1 MIKRLD
7 YYETNPKAIDMLA
20 AIDKHLASIDKK
32 LLALVQLR
40 VSQIN
45 GCVYCVDLHSE
56 QARTEGETQQ
66 RLDFIAVW
74 QECPFFDER
83 ERAALAW
90 AEAVT
95 RLPETHAPD
104 NVYENLKEYFP
115 EKEIV
120 DLTLGISLMNAWNR
134 IAVSFRHLPDARGS

>member
-1 MIKRLD
+1 MIKRFD
-7 YYETNPKAIDMLA
+7 YYEINPKAIDMLA
-20 AIDKHLASIDKK
+20 AIDKHLVSIDKK

-83 ERAALAW
+83 ERAALSW

-95 RLPETHAPD
+95 RLPETHAPY
-104 NVYENLKEYFP
+104 NVYDNLKEYFS

>member
-1 MIKRLD
+1 MIKRFD
-7 YYETNPKAIDMLA
+7 YYEMNPKAIDRLES
-20 AIDKHLASIDKK
+20 IDKHLASIDKK

-40 VSQIN
+40 ASQIN
-45 GCVYCVDLHSE
+45 GCVYCVDLHLE
-56 QARTEGETQQ
+56 LARAEGETQQ
-66 RLDFIAVW
+66 RLDLVAVW

-95 RLPETHAPD
+95 HLSETHAPD
-104 NVYENLKEYFP
+104 DVYENLKAHFS

-120 DLTLGISLMNAWNR
+120 DLTLGIALVNAWNR
-134 IAVSFRHLPDARGS
+134 IAVSFRHLPDERES